1 MKFGGAPSLHFLSPP
16 SWNCRNLF
24 PVFSGGL
31 GLNSGFNGESQQW
44 QIRIP
49 SNSFADWIVIE
60 YLLCFF
66 RDLQSYLSHLSLFL
80 APESKKF
87 YILVDNRPWRK
98 EPGPRSAH
106 LWQLMVT
113 KSRLSP
119 FANSKARKGRKETGK
134 LQTSSKP
141 STSKSKKFRKWFSV
155 VDAATLSRKR
165 ALLPVKKLR
174 NSLVLNSKVHR
185 TLYGFI
191 VFEVAWSDV
200 RGINYLNELQTD
212 TSMAIEAKFMKRWEF
227 DSIVQAAKCTSSWFS
242 GKTHERLLL
251 KEYLDSAIGEVF
263 YDAQEKFSKG
273 ESFDHDEN
281 ICREEACVEDQS
293 PCSLDGICNLDPAD
307 TANGSPMP
315 HTPPFPDGPYKRR
328 KVMKSTST
336 GFNVH
341 VYPEEKLGQ
350 CADSPSDS
358 QTSYSS
364 DSEDALEATHYKDVL
379 ILFRF
384 NDRDLPFELRQI
396 IMSDLR
402 LLTLLESGLPSWVIF
417 LQSYPGFCHLYR
429 PWMCPLAR
437 TLYVL
442 ISVVTVL
449 IGFYDLYKNV
459 PVLKATASRLCG
471 PLLDWIET
479 WDMVSRIKYLGTM
492 LFLHN
497 FEKAVKWFLMLTRT
511 FKSFISI
518 LTQPMAGPVF
528 EFLDLILPFWN
539 MCIEILESL
548 FSVILIV
555 MESSFSL
562 LENLVEIVLMPMWF
576 IFSSIWT
583 IAMSIFGMLW
593 EILYTPI
600 RLVVGLSSL
609 LTFIFT
615 CIYDWLQYLWL
626 FVSGLINLASNAEA
640 TVSEVSMW
648 RSLWNDLFSQV
659 FRALRTILN
668 GVVAFFVAC
677 NRHRLSIYNHA
688 QEFIEKLSRPTQR
701 LRYAG
706 SRQRRQ
712 TSRTQTLAKTGPH
725 ELKHEKKES

>member
-1 MKFGGAPSLHFLSPP
+1 MAKANNGKY
-16 SWNCRNLF
+16 LF
-24 PVFSGGL
+24 PL
-31 GLNSGFNGESQQW
+31 TTL
-44 QIRIP
+44 QIG
-49 SNSFADWIVIE
+49 
-60 YLLCFF
+60 
-66 RDLQSYLSHLSLFL
+66 DLQSYLSHLSLFL

-87 YILVDNRPWRK
+87 YILVDNRPWHK
-98 EPGPRSAH
+98 DPGPRSAH

-119 FANSKARKGRKETGK
+119 FANSKARKDRKEAGES
-134 LQTSSKP
+134 QTSPKP

-174 NSLVLNSKVHR
+174 NSLVLNSKMHR

-212 TSMAIEAKFMKRWEF
+212 TSMAIEAKFMRRWEF
-227 DSIVQAAKCTSSWFS
+227 DSIAQAAKSISSWFS
-242 GKTHERLLL
+242 GKINEQLLL
-251 KEYLDSAIGEVF
+251 KEYLESAKGEVF
-263 YDAQEKFSKG
+263 YDTQENFSKG

-281 ICREEACVEDQS
+281 VCREDAFAEDQS
-293 PCSLDGICNLDPAD
+293 PCSLDGRFNLYPSD
-307 TANGSPMP
+307 TGNGSSIP
-315 HTPPFPDGPYKRR
+315 HTPPPPDGPYKRR

-336 GFNVH
+336 GFDVH
-341 VYPEEKLGQ
+341 ICPEEKHAQ
-350 CADSPSDS
+350 SFDSPPHSETYSASDH
-358 QTSYSS
+358 
-364 DSEDALEATHYKDVL
+364 EDTVEASHYKDVL

-384 NDRDLPFELRQI
+384 NDRDLPFELRDI

-442 ISVVTVL
+442 ISIVTVL

-497 FEKAVKWFLMLTRT
+497 FEKAVHWFLMLTRT
-511 FKSFISI
+511 FKSSISI
-518 LTQPMAGPVF
+518 LTQPIAGPLVD
-528 EFLDLILPFWN
+528 FLNLILPFWN
-539 MCIEILESL
+539 MCLEILESL
-548 FSVILIV
+548 FSVIGIV

-562 LENLVEIVLMPMWF
+562 VENLVEIVLMPMWF
-576 IFSSIWT
+576 ILSSIWT
-583 IAMSIFGMLW
+583 IAISIFGMLW
-593 EILYTPI
+593 EILYAPI
-600 RLVVGLSSL
+600 RVVVGLSSL
-609 LTFIFT
+609 LTFMFT
-615 CIYDWLQYLWL
+615 FIYGLLQDLWL
-626 FVSGLINLASNAEA
+626 FVSGLINLATNAEA

-659 FRALRTILN
+659 FRALRSIVN
-668 GVVAFFVAC
+668 GVVAFFAAC
-677 NRHRLSIYNHA
+677 NRHRLSIYNHTE
-688 QEFIEKLSRPTQR
+688 EFIRRLSRPTQR
-701 LRYAG
+701 FRHAD

-712 TSRTQTLAKTGPH
+712 TSGTPTLAKTGPH
-725 ELKHEKKES
+725 ELKPKTKES